1 MGSTS
6 PLCTGQEVL
15 LREGDLFPFLS
26 ALFHPAAPRNLR
38 SAGEDSTRRPG
49 RGGAHVTG
57 PVARRHNQGAQR
69 LLFGFSSVQQS
80 DRADRREAAIAV
92 LTANRPRA
100 CPCCVTCEHRGARE
114 PPEPARRGG
123 RSAAARCVCPLPK
136 RKESPGCERGSV
148 VLGSVGSIPSPTS
161 ILGVNHGSLWH
172 TAGHG

>member
-26 ALFHPAAPRNLR
+26 ALFHPAAPRHLR

-57 PVARRHNQGAQR
+57 PVARRHTQGAQR
-69 LLFGFSSVQQS
+69 LLSGFSSVQQS